1 MKISVTFESSDP
13 AELKNFLASCFA
25 SGNQQQENKQKVKPE
40 VKPESRLS
48 PLAEEIKAIP
58 LHNPDECEFG
68 KEFVNWK
75 SAAEIAD
82 AFNLG
87 NPMKVGRALNSLKY
101 PTKTLGGR
109 RTLYGFCLPL
119 NVATALNERLGGNV
133 YKGIPPQNG
142 G

>member
-25 SGNQQQENKQKVKPE
+25 SENQPLQEVKSE
-40 VKPESRLS
+40 VKPESKLI
-48 PLAEEIKAIP
+48 PLIEEIKAIP
-58 LHNPDECEFG
+58 LLNPNELKID
-68 KEFVNWK
+68 KEFVNWR

-87 NPMKVGRALNSLKY
+87 NTMKVAKVLKSLKY
-101 PTKTLGGR
+101 PIKTLGGR

-119 NVATALNERLGGNV
+119 SVASEVTQRLGCTT
-133 YKGIPPQNG
+133 YKGIPPEKG

>member
-25 SGNQQQENKQKVKPE
+25 FGNQQQENKQKVKPE
-40 VKPESRLS
+40 SKLI
-48 PLAEEIKAIP
+48 PLIEEIKAIP
-58 LHNPDECEFG
+58 LLNPNELKID
-68 KEFVNWK
+68 KEFVNWR
-75 SAAEIAD
+75 SAADIAD
-82 AFNLG
+82 AFHLG
-87 NPMKVGRALNSLKY
+87 NTMKVAKVLNSLKY
-101 PTKTLGGR
+101 PIKILGGR

-119 NVATALNERLGGNV
+119 SVATALNERLGGNT

>member
-1 MKISVTFESSDP
+1 MKITVTFESSNP
-13 AELKNFLASCFA
+13 KELRMFLASCFA
-25 SGNQQQENKQKVKPE
+25 ENQQQENKQK

-58 LHNPDECEFG
+58 LLNPDECGFG
-68 KEFVNWK
+68 KEFINWR

-87 NPMKVGRALNSLKY
+87 NTMKVAKVLKSLKY
-101 PTKTLGGR
+101 PIRTLGGR

-119 NVATALNERLGGNV
+119 SVASEVNQRLGCNT
-133 YKGIPPQNG
+133 YKGIPPEKG